1 MTAMTP
7 TILEPRSGCP
17 RISLRK
23 TFAPNSRQNVKTW
36 ENQQVSS
43 SQRAA
48 ACWHL
53 MQSSTDITVALYVKY
68 CVGQKLVWR
77 LFLRS
82 MKIQNSKVSLEMLVG
97 LAPLYGEPSPR
108 CSLPGHPEVLMWTG
122 RSIAI
127 CTSSSQ
133 GHTSSQP
140 RDAGTH
146 MPEPFSIHR
155 STLVPSAN
163 TY

>member
-1 MTAMTP
+1 MTP

-23 TFAPNSRQNVKTW
+23 TFAPNSRQNVWKHGKTSKSVQAKGPQHVDTSCSQVLTSQLHCMSSIVLDKNLCEDFFEVD
-36 ENQQVSS
+36 EN
-43 SQRAA
+43 
-48 ACWHL
+48 
-53 MQSSTDITVALYVKY
+53 T
-68 CVGQKLVWR
+68 KLKGVTR
-77 LFLRS
+77 
-82 MKIQNSKVSLEMLVG
+82 NAVG

-133 GHTSSQP
+133 GHTSSQARTP
-140 RDAGTH
+140 GMH

-155 STLVPSAN
+155 STVVPSAN
-163 TY
+163 TD